1 MAPEVHDRDFGS
13 VFSAF
18 GGPAVFTSDP
28 ARSDPACHVV
38 LLDDGGWRL
47 DPWIW
52 GTVALL
58 AFLRPRAHWP
68 FAAALLALFAA
79 LVWPLESLADRSLAA
94 HMAQHMLLIAIAAPL
109 LVLSRPA
116 PWPARGLPARGRKA
130 AGTALR
136 WGARLAR
143 PRPAFA
149 LHAAAIW
156 LGHAP
161 RVIEWAAAVRWVHAL
176 EHVVLFGSAAMFWW
190 ACLRGRAAG
199 AGEGALLMLATLIHT
214 GLLGALLAFAPR
226 PLFPGYTLEDQQL
239 AGLIMW
245 VPGGLCYLVAGLA
258 LAAAWMPR
266 AE

>member
-1 MAPEVHDRDFGS
+1 MAPEVLGRDLGG
-13 VFSAF
+13 VVSAF
-18 GGPAVFTSDP
+18 GAPRAFAPNPSGRELPCQAGDLADTWWSF
-28 ARSDPACHVV
+28 
-38 LLDDGGWRL
+38 

-52 GTVALL
+52 GSLALL
-58 AFLRPRAHWP
+58 AFLHPRSGWP
-68 FAAALLALFAA
+68 FASALLALFVA
-79 LVWPLESLADRSLAA
+79 LIWPLDVLSDGSLAA
-94 HMAQHMLLIAIAAPL
+94 HMAQHMLLIAVAAPM
-109 LVLSRPA
+109 LVLSRPTLPLVA
-116 PWPARGLPARGRKA
+116 GLPARGRKA

-136 WGARLAR
+136 WLARVVR

-161 RVIEWAAAVRWVHAL
+161 RVIEWAVAYKWVHVL
-176 EHVVLFGSAAMFWW
+176 EHAVLLGTAAAFWW
-190 ACLRGRAAG
+190 ALLRGRAAG
-199 AGEGALLMLATLIHT
+199 AGEASLLTLATLIHT

-226 PLFPGYTLEDQQL
+226 TVYPGYTLEDQQL